1 MPINNAWVFT
11 ETKFKAD
18 EFLKKTHNLYKLAS
32 QRPYTNKK
40 DPNETGVFI
49 NLLVVKDDTD
59 YGYDKKTGMKRD
71 DNTLSNFGVTI
82 LNGKDHVDIQKGDF
96 VRLVDFVPEKS
107 FVIGFD
113 LLLRFKNVEKVNVQT
128 K

>member
-18 EFLKKTHNLYKLAS
+18 EFLKKTHNLYKFAS

-40 DPNETGVFI
+40 DPSETGVFV